1 MKQNKAKTTNILVY
15 FLMAFLSCVYS
26 LEMHPIK
33 QPDEAAYRQL
43 IKNLIQ
49 CEQLVLFGGL
59 QLAFFSAI
67 EIFDHF

>member
-33 QPDEAAYRQL
+33 QPDEAAYR
-43 IKNLIQ
+43 
-49 CEQLVLFGGL
+49 
-59 QLAFFSAI
+59 
-67 EIFDHF
+67 